1 MPTPLR
7 RPGLVLLVVILSSVA
22 PARAADDYKLG
33 SDSQRQPGVP
43 QGKVTQHAYAK
54 SKVFPGT
61 ERDYW
66 VYVPAQYDGKEPACV
81 MVFQDGGGFQNEK
94 GGYRVPVVFDNL
106 IHKKEMPVTIG
117 VFVNPGVI
125 PAAEGSAKGTDA
137 KGSAAPPLPRFN
149 RSYEYDSPTDLY
161 ARFLVEEL
169 LPEATKGLNV
179 ATGGNGRAICGGS
192 SGGIAAWVAAWERPA
207 EFSRVVSFIG
217 SFTNLRGGH
226 DAASLIRKTEGKPIR
241 VFLQDGSNDLD
252 IYSGSWWVGNNDVM
266 AALRFAGY
274 EHQWVPGDGGHN
286 GKHGGSLLP
295 DALRFVWKDYPE
307 PVAKPTFAGAKDQRN
322 VQGEVLVD
330 GEEWRVVAEG
340 LLGSEGPAADADG
353 NVYFT
358 EGRAGKIHKIGVD
371 GKVSVFAENAD
382 GPDGA
387 EFGPAAGGPA
397 AGGGPGKALYVA
409 CNKSNQIVR
418 HGADGRMEVVARDV
432 MPNDLVV
439 SHTGHV
445 YVTDHKNR
453 QVWHI
458 NPKGDKKVVDA
469 GLNFPNGVV
478 LTPDQSQL
486 IVADMKGAGLYAW
499 QVRPDGS
506 LANKALY
513 YYVQAPPNKSDSGAD
528 GLTVDRDG
536 RVYAC
541 TPIGV
546 QVFDQAGRVFAIV
559 NKPVVGKPMSSVA
572 IGGPDMS
579 YLYATCGD
587 KVYRRKIKPKGVTFY
602 TGPVVPEKPRM

>member
-1 MPTPLR
+1 MLTPL
-7 RPGLVLLVVILSSVA
+7 VLTIALTSTATAV
-22 PARAADDYKLG
+22 DDYKLG
-33 SDSQRQPGVP
+33 ADSQRHDGVP
-43 QGKVTQHAYAK
+43 HGKVTQHKFTK

-66 VYVPAQYDGKEPACV
+66 VYVPAQYDGKQQACV

-125 PAAEGSAKGTDA
+125 PAPEGLPQGKDA
-137 KGSAAPPLPRFN
+137 KGNAASPLPRFN

-169 LPEATKGLNV
+169 LPEATKDLNV
-179 ATGGNGRAICGGS
+179 VKDGNGRAICGGS

-226 DAASLIRKTEGKPIR
+226 DCASLVRKTEGKPIR
-241 VFLQDGSNDLD
+241 VFLQDGWNDLD
-252 IYSGSWWVGNNDVM
+252 IYSGSWWVGNNDMM

-274 EHQWVPGDGGHN
+274 EYQWVPGDGGHN
-286 GKHGGSLLP
+286 GKHGGSVLP
-295 DALRFVWKDYPE
+295 DALRFIWKDYPK
-307 PVAKPTFAGAKDQRN
+307 PVGKPTFTGARDQRN
-322 VQGEVLVD
+322 VQGEILVD
-330 GEEWRVVAEG
+330 GEEWQAVASG
-340 LLGSEGPAADADG
+340 LQGSEGPAADADG

-358 EGRAGKIHKIGVD
+358 EGRAGKIHRIAPD
-371 GKVSVFAENAD
+371 GKVSPFAENPN

-387 EFGPAAGGPA
+387 EFGPD
-397 AGGGPGKALYVA
+397 KQLYVA
-409 CNKSNQIVR
+409 CNKTNQIVR
-418 HGADGRMEVVARDV
+418 HGPDGKPEVVASDI

-458 NPKGDKKVVDA
+458 NPKGEKKVVDA
-469 GLNFPNGVV
+469 GLNFPNGIV

-486 IVADMKGAGLYAW
+486 IVADMKGAGLYVW

-513 YYVQAPPNKSDSGAD
+513 FYAQTPPNKSDSGVD

-541 TPIGV
+541 TPIGI
-546 QVFDQAGRVFAIV
+546 QVFDQAGRVFAII
-559 NKPVVGKPMSSVA
+559 NKPVAGKPMSSAA
-572 IGGPDMS
+572 IGGPEMS

-587 KVYRRKIKPKGVTFY
+587 KVYRRRIKPKGVTFY
-602 TGPVVPEKPRM
+602 SGPVVPEKPRL